1 LQTRLIKK
9 LLLFMTQLP
18 NIVILGDYERA
29 LRRFSQWDKLDQEAK
44 LTIYHEPLRDEAL
57 YQVVKDADAI
67 AIVRDRSPFNE
78 AMIARLPK
86 LKFLMFTGE
95 RNGTLDAAALVSRN
109 IPMGCTPGGPSKE
122 TTAELTWALIL
133 GASKNL
139 IKQNRLI
146 SNGGWRDELS
156 LLPMLSGERLGIM
169 GLGAI
174 GSRVARVAK
183 AFGMEVVVW
192 SPRMTPERAASE
204 NATSVSLN
212 ELLST
217 SKIITMHLVAGLGT
231 KGIISADQL
240 ALMRSDAIL
249 VNTSRSALINMS
261 DLLKAL
267 KAGRP
272 GQAAV
277 DVFDVEPLPNNDP
290 LRNTPNLLVTPHL
303 GFIAEPIFEIF
314 SKGITETLE
323 AWIDQRAIPHPFK
336 P

>member
-1 LQTRLIKK
+1 
-9 LLLFMTQLP
+9 
-18 NIVILGDYERA
+18 
-29 LRRFSQWDKLDQEAK
+29 
-44 LTIYHEPLRDEAL
+44 
-57 YQVVKDADAI
+57 
-67 AIVRDRSPFNE
+67 
-78 AMIARLPK
+78 
-86 LKFLMFTGE
+86 
-95 RNGTLDAAALVSRN
+95 
-109 IPMGCTPGGPSKE
+109 
-122 TTAELTWALIL
+122 
-133 GASKNL
+133 
-139 IKQNRLI
+139 
-146 SNGGWRDELS
+146 
-156 LLPMLSGERLGIM
+156 
-169 GLGAI
+169 
-174 GSRVARVAK
+174 
-183 AFGMEVVVW
+183 
-192 SPRMTPERAASE
+192 
-204 NATSVSLN
+204 
-212 ELLST
+212 
-217 SKIITMHLVAGLGT
+217 MHLVAGPGT